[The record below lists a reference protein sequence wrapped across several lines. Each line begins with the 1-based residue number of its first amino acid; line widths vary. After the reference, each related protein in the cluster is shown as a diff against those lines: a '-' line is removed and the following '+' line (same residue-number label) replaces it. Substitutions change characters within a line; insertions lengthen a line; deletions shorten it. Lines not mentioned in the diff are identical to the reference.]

1 VRPSS
6 DRKQAGEEVI
16 LVADVRS
23 TTGTGIH
30 PKKRISPFW
39 LHFLEM
45 LGAMAIGMFAG
56 AAIFLS
62 IVQLTWEEALIQYPV
77 QSLLVM
83 AVSMTVPM
91 VAWMRHTRHDRE
103 RTAEMAA
110 AMVLPVIP
118 FICLVAFDVTKGAS
132 CSLYCVTTVL
142 AMLGVMYY
150 RRSDYSTD
158 HS

>member
-1 VRPSS
+1 M
-6 DRKQAGEEVI
+6 AE
-16 LVADVRS
+16 VRS
-23 TTGTGIH
+23 TAGSAIH

-39 LHFLEM
+39 RHFLEM

-62 IVQLTWEEALIQYPV
+62 IVQVTWDEALLQYPV
-77 QSLLVM
+77 PSLLVM

-91 VAWMRHTRHDRE
+91 VAWMRHRHHAWE
-103 RTAEMAA
+103 RSAEMGA

-118 FICLVAFDVTKGAS
+118 FICLVAFDVTKGAL
-132 CSLYCVTTVL
+132 CSLYCVATIS

-150 RRSDYSTD
+150 RRSNYAAD
-158 HS
+158 H

>member
-1 VRPSS
+1 
-6 DRKQAGEEVI
+6 
-16 LVADVRS
+16 VADVRS

-39 LHFLEM
+39 RHFLEM

-62 IVQLTWEEALIQYPV
+62 MVQLTWDEALIQYPV

-91 VAWMRHTRHDRE
+91 VAWMRHGRHDWE

-118 FICLVAFDVTKGAS
+118 FICLVAFGVTKGAL

-142 AMLGVMYY
+142 AMLSVMYY
-150 RRSDYSTD
+150 RRSDYSTE